1 MIRGWLAAHADA
13 FRDAFAAASRSRFG
27 TALSV
32 IALAAAL
39 ALPLAAEA
47 LLSNLAS
54 LAGRAASTPQL
65 TVYLGPAAGAK
76 ERDALLA
83 AVQRRQG
90 VASARLI
97 TKEQALSE
105 LQAQEGVRGLLA
117 GLPGNPLP
125 DSVVVTSTDRQPRS
139 IDLLR
144 ADLAKLPGA
153 VQVQFDSAWVEQV
166 AAIVRAGELLTAALG
181 ALLAAAVVAVSFNT
195 IRLQVLTRA
204 AELDVA
210 SLFGAT
216 PSYMRRPFLYF
227 GALQGLAA
235 GLLAV
240 AAVQAALWDFN
251 RRIGPML
258 DGFGLPEGFE
268 QLSPASASLALGV
281 AFGLGWLGAWL
292 AVARHLAPWEA
303 RP

>member
-1 MIRGWLAAHADA
+1 MRGWLAAHADA
-13 FRDAFAAASRSRFG
+13 LRDTFAAAARNRFG

-47 LLSNLAS
+47 LLTNLAS
-54 LAGRAASTPQL
+54 LARRAGSAPLL
-65 TVYLGPAAGAK
+65 TVYLAPAVGAK
-76 ERDALLA
+76 ERDAMLA
-83 AVQRRQG
+83 AIQRREG

-97 TKEQALSE
+97 TREQALAD
-105 LQAQEGVRGLLA
+105 LQGREGIRDLLA

-125 DSVVVTSTDRQPRS
+125 DGVAVIPADRQPRS
-139 IDLLR
+139 VESLR
-144 ADLAKLPGA
+144 ADLARLPGA
-153 VQVQFDSAWVEQV
+153 AEVELDSAWVERV
-166 AAIVRAGELLTAALG
+166 AAIVRAGELLTAAL
-181 ALLAAAVVAVSFNT
+181 AAMLAAAVVAVTFNT

-216 PSYMRRPFLYF
+216 PAYMRRPFLYF

-240 AAVQAALWDFN
+240 AAVQTALWGFN
-251 RRIGPML
+251 VRIGPVL
-258 DGFGLPEGFE
+258 ELAGLPEGFAP
-268 QLSPASASLALGV
+268 LSATGAGVALGI

-292 AVARHLAPWEA
+292 AVSRQLAPARA